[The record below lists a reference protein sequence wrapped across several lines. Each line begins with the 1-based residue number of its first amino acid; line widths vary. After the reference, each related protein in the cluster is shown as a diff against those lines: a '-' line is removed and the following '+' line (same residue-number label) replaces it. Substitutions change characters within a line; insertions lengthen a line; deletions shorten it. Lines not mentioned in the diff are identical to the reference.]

1 MRNSENISDIVL
13 GTVLELGNSEN
24 IGDIVLGTVR

>member
-1 MRNSENISDIVL
+1 MRNSENISDIVH

>member
-1 MRNSENISDIVL
+1 MRNSENIGDIVL

>member
-24 IGDIVLGTVR
+24 IDDIVLGTVR